1 LILGGFIMGGG
12 GSSSSSFTPTVPAP
26 QANYAAGR
34 AGAIGD
40 EMWSMT
46 SPLRS
51 SYMDIF
57 SKFLNPNGGYNVSQ
71 LPGYAPQYNLM
82 RDQVEGGYNAAK
94 DNLLSTVPRGGALYG
109 QLGNL
114 ESGRARSLGNTE
126 AQLNSTFANDL
137 FNKAY
142 NTGFVVGP
150 TTALTGLGIYSNDTR
165 SGMNAQLAA
174 QMQAQQMQALQAA
187 SNSQGK
193 SSGMGGLG
201 SGLGS
206 IFGSVMG
213 GSGSGGGGLGGM
225 MGGKGGGGAGDGGIT
240 SGLGGYSSL
249 MGQAMK
255 GAGGFGG

>member
-1 LILGGFIMGGG
+1 MGGG
-12 GSSSSSFTPTVPAP
+12 GGSSFTPTVPAP

-34 AGAIGD
+34 AGAIGE
-40 EMWSMT
+40 EMWGMT

-150 TTALTGLGIYSNDTR
+150 TTALTGLDIYSKDTR
-165 SGMNAQLAA
+165 SGMNSQLAA
-174 QMQAQQMQALQAA
+174 QMQAQQIQAQQEA
-187 SNSQGK
+187 SANQSKG
-193 SSGMGGLG
+193 SGMGLLG
-201 SGLGS
+201 SGLGALV
-206 IFGSVMG
+206 GLGMAPMTG
-213 GSGSGGGGLGGM
+213 GTSLIGTGMSALGGLSS
-225 MGGKGGGGAGDGGIT
+225 GKGGGGVT
-240 SGLGGYSSL
+240 SGLGGYSSGISN
-249 MGQAMK
+249 MAPMWK
-255 GAGGFGG
+255 